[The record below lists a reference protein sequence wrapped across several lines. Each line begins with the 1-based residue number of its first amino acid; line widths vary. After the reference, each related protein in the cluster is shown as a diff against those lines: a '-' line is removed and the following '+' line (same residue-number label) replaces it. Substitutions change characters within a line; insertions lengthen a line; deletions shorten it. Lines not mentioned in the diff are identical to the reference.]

1 MLKIIRTHINLYP
14 DILISSEQN
23 DLRQIL
29 LIMGLSMIVSSTYLR
44 IEMKGVKF
52 ASVTVV

>member
-1 MLKIIRTHINLYP
+1 MYP
-14 DILISSEQN
+14 YILISSEQN

-29 LIMGLSMIVSSTYLR
+29 LIMGLSMIVSSTYPR